1 MINLNDDSMY
11 ASLLESDSQSEV
23 PHLQSKL
30 PQWMWA
36 SNVAIYSNQGMKAG
50 SESPKSYWGSNDEDM
65 ENGSAYCTFSKTL
78 ALLELPLILPRRL
91 TIPIV
96 EEERWSKGYAI
107 ASASFAPIP
116 LAFLWSTQDDVSS
129 LSGQIAYFI
138 GVVLGGIFG
147 VLAYLYTR
155 PDEAPRKF
163 LFPWVWED
171 FS

>member
-1 MINLNDDSMY
+1 MINLNDDSIY

-50 SESPKSYWGSNDEDM
+50 AESPKSYWGWNDEDM
-65 ENGSAYCTFSKTL
+65 ENGSAYCTFSKNL

-96 EEERWSKGYAI
+96 EEER
-107 ASASFAPIP
+107 
-116 LAFLWSTQDDVSS
+116 
-129 LSGQIAYFI
+129 
-138 GVVLGGIFG
+138 
-147 VLAYLYTR
+147 
-155 PDEAPRKF
+155 
-163 LFPWVWED
+163 
-171 FS
+171 